1 MAESSNTLKGKH
13 AISVTKVVTKKRSS
27 ETWAWDVRN
36 KHVAYEP
43 VPTVDGVIG
52 LANFGPQATMF
63 TLGPNHTVQQY
74 DLSPPALVKNVRHDG
89 TSSQSVNTTPKMIP
103 HSIPGA
109 APPVPVY
116 KSYDSGR
123 GAASLSTIQ
132 RATTEMQAADHA
144 RQMRKGM
151 TSPLSTA
158 SRTESISSRS
168 SAGIRDRAPSVSSHA
183 ASGTTFSTLSPSI
196 IARDSNASPFWPQSA
211 SVASSGRRSKGS
223 RLRQEILRS
232 PEGNIVDLFPYT
244 RARLASLP
252 YAPHPPALDPNNA
265 SASELRQ
272 QMLRIVFGWEGD
284 IEAMIRDEVSRHPP
298 GSMNATLLSKWLGE
312 VNFDM
317 MSMVGSDSVTSTDW
331 MMLALSNMG
340 GQSSAA
346 QHLGRNF
353 VQKLLQQG
361 DIHTAA
367 TVLIGLQDLEDAI
380 DIYISRNYYMEG
392 ILLTCLLFPDE
403 WQRQAHLVR
412 RWGEYVVENSQQ
424 HLAIRCFTCTG
435 TDTSIPWASPT
446 QSPFGGVQSS
456 ASLPQTLSPPTSPP
470 PENKPGRM
478 TAKTSTL
485 KLITSFGPNEK
496 GAFRFPGLKTD
507 DRTPT
512 NAPGVTPIAE
522 SALSPGGTP
531 STYLRPTLRAK
542 TPGGHSKSRLPSI
555 GETPI
560 DVNPPLF
567 PISRPNPLPTP
578 DNSGSDKEKEP
589 RLTIIT
595 NHESSDSLKMIED
608 PPLTLSSA
616 KYDPKEDATPHA
628 TPQTAIPNS
637 AVRKSYLSNS
647 DMNAMSNAQERSRT
661 RNGSR
666 DRKPTGLHIQMPSLN
681 QLNLNAIATGSHT
694 ASPRSG
700 RRKSNSS
707 SLPSSSSASG
717 RFDLKGELTSPPA
730 TGQSWTSS
738 AKSPSVSGRSMDA
751 YISSLEEAQFYS
763 QKQKEKHHTQKS
775 REGRPGEQKSRSK
788 GRHRQPSED
797 RGRTGQRYI
806 RPAKRS
812 PSSPVPMSPEDLQQY
827 REANSKSID
836 SMVSRDSSPEAGPRV
851 QSTRR
856 KGISSTR
863 SQSKVSDRS
872 HLTVRR
878 LSPGG
883 SKAGSRVGS
892 RRASPDKLLSPIDGR
907 GRSRSKARGGS
918 QIRSPSSPLPMS
930 PQVKLYQSQPD
941 DYIDDDPMR
950 LVEANRQRLRSKQRS
965 SSRKPRE
972 RGTSS
977 RRDPSPDRR
986 KLMEERP
993 PLIGDLKRDS
1003 PRTSDFERAASDGTT
1018 ASRLSRTKSH
1028 RSLKKEMAARE
1039 LEARRESLTARTM
1052 AAIANPPNI
1061 SARPQPQYRTQSDMV
1076 ASNGSIASWMP
1087 VGSPE
1092 QMYSLSDQSI
1102 SSAEHLP
1109 DRAASVGPVGLPAT
1123 PRAMRHPRYPSRD
1136 EDIPA
1141 VPEVPDSFYATGQ
1154 PMRELPRSMSAP
1166 VPEPEV
1172 LVPSDMPTHPAFQRG
1187 LRSSTK
1193 RPNFSPLGE
1202 IGRQRRSPSI
1212 DASGNPPVLASI
1224 GETLQGISEA
1234 PIIDVPT
1241 SSHAP
1246 PTIIPELQHLA
1257 SSIPP
1262 PPPPPPPPPFRD
1274 DAAHHS
1280 LSSGSGV
1287 GTINIVMEDTPTN
1300 GSPVIEVGPRPPT
1313 KDSARVASPP
1323 LPPLPLSGKHS
1334 PPHSGNSISSANSNN
1349 PLPTSAGPGHKRGRS
1364 IEHFGSKITRM
1375 ADRMRST
1382 SRGRNNARSPPIP
1395 NVPSP
1400 YETRLEAQPVSVGVG
1415 SQGNAQYF

>member
-1 MAESSNTLKGKH
+1 M
-13 AISVTKVVTKKRSS
+13 
-27 ETWAWDVRN
+27 
-36 KHVAYEP
+36 
-43 VPTVDGVIG
+43 PTVEGVVG
-52 LANFGPQATMF
+52 LANFGPQATLF

-74 DLSPPALVKNVRHDG
+74 DLSPPTLVKNVRYDG
-89 TSSQSVNTTPKMIP
+89 HSSLSLNSTPKIAQ

-109 APPVPVY
+109 APPVPLY
-116 KSYDSGR
+116 KGYDSGR

-132 RATTEMQAADHA
+132 RATTELQAAEHA

-151 TSPLSTA
+151 ASPVSTA

-168 SAGIRDRAPSVSSHA
+168 SAGIHNRAPSVSSRA

-196 IARDSNASPFWPQSA
+196 IARESTASPFWPQSA
-211 SVASSGRRSKGS
+211 SVASSGRRSKSS
-223 RLRQEILRS
+223 RLRQEVLRS
-232 PEGNIVDLFPYT
+232 PDGNIVDLFPYT

-252 YAPHPPALDPNNA
+252 YAPQPPALDPNTA
-265 SASELRQ
+265 SSSDLRQ

-284 IEAMIRDEVSRHPP
+284 IEAMIRDELNRHPP

-312 VNFDM
+312 VNLDT
-317 MSMVGSDSVTSTDW
+317 MSMVSSDSVTSTDW

-340 GQSSAA
+340 GQSPAA

-367 TVLIGLQDLEDAI
+367 TVLIGLKDLEDAI

-392 ILLTCLLFPDE
+392 ILLTCMLFPDE

-446 QSPFGGVQSS
+446 QSSFGGMQSS

-470 PENKPGRM
+470 PENKPARM
-478 TAKTSTL
+478 TAKNSTL
-485 KLITSFGPNEK
+485 KLITSFGPNDK

-542 TPGGHSKSRLPSI
+542 MPGGHNKNRLPSI

-567 PISRPNPLPTP
+567 PNHRPDALPTP
-578 DNSGSDKEKEP
+578 NDSGSDKEKEP

-595 NHESSDSLKMIED
+595 NQESNSGLKMIED

-637 AVRKSYLSNS
+637 AVRRSYLSNS
-647 DMNAMSNAQERSRT
+647 DVNAMTNSQERSRT

-681 QLNLNAIATGSHT
+681 LLNLNAIATGSHG

-700 RRKSNSS
+700 RWKSNSS
-707 SLPSSSSASG
+707 SLPSSSNASG
-717 RFDLKGELTSPPA
+717 RFDLKGELTSPPV

-751 YISSLEEAQFYS
+751 YISSLEEAQFYA
-763 QKQKEKHHTQKS
+763 QKQKEKRRTHRS
-775 REGRPGEQKSRSK
+775 REGRSGEQKSRSK

-797 RGRTGQRYI
+797 RGRTGHRYI

-827 REANSKSID
+827 REANSQSID
-836 SMVSRDSSPEAGPRV
+836 SMVSRDSSPETGPRV

-883 SKAGSRVGS
+883 SKVGS
-892 RRASPDKLLSPIDGR
+892 RRASPDKLLSPTDGR
-907 GRSRSKARGGS
+907 GRSQSKASGS

-930 PQVKLYQSQPD
+930 PQAKLYQSQPD

-965 SSRKPRE
+965 SSRRPRD

-986 KLMEERP
+986 RLMEERP
-993 PLIGDLKRDS
+993 PLIGELKRDS
-1003 PRTSDFERAASDGTT
+1003 PRTSDFEKAASDGNN
-1018 ASRLSRTKSH
+1018 ASRLSRTKSY

-1052 AAIANPPNI
+1052 AAIANPPTLQ
-1061 SARPQPQYRTQSDMV
+1061 ARPLPPYRSQSDMT
-1076 ASNGSIASWMP
+1076 AGNGPTESWTP
-1087 VGSPE
+1087 VGSPD
-1092 QMYSLSDQSI
+1092 QMYSFSDQSI

-1109 DRAASVGPVGLPAT
+1109 DRAASAGPVGLPAT

-1154 PMRELPRSMSAP
+1154 PVRELPRSISAP
-1166 VPEPEV
+1166 IPEPEV

-1212 DASGNPPVLASI
+1212 DATGNPPVLASI

-1234 PIIDVPT
+1234 PVIDVPT
-1241 SSHAP
+1241 SSHSTPA
-1246 PTIIPELQHLA
+1246 IIPELQHLA
-1257 SSIPP
+1257 ASIPP

-1274 DAAHHS
+1274 DNTAHHS

-1323 LPPLPLSGKHS
+1323 LPPLPFSGKHS
-1334 PPHSGNSISSANSNN
+1334 PPNSRNSFSSSASNN
-1349 PLPTSAGPGHKRGRS
+1349 ATQSNGSPGHKRGRS
-1364 IEHFGSKITRM
+1364 IEHFGNKITRM

-1382 SRGRNNARSPPIP
+1382 SRGRNNARSPP
-1395 NVPSP
+1395 VPSP

-1415 SQGNAQYF
+1415 SQGNGQYF